1 MDELE
6 ALAHLHTNAGPA
18 NQGGQRHSGDQDPR
32 IRVGVI
38 TTDPKT
44 AHYDRDETVYYQIR
58 QLPPESVFSSS
69 DWEDIFAPFHPSKP
83 VVERRN
89 HALGPPDLT
98 WKIGQPARLNGAY
111 VDYDEFGYDEAGYVC
126 KLEPGRSPAAAGTAC
141 VDGPPCR
148 SEDGGL
154 QREIKE
160 HIVSFPSASLM
171 PDNGSA
177 RPTSCW
183 AGQRFGREWK
193 FGLNGV
199 CDDTL
204 FSIAALQLCREAD
217 LDETGPLGLSRQRL
231 TKCFLEQFRG
241 EWKLSR
247 NLWGSSDHRWAGS
260 ARFDK
265 PKWEDLV
272 FQYHMRVFTAPIS
285 WMRHSGR
292 SLKRVSGTLTSDK
305 HKRSLDIYE
314 VRYSVGLK
322 TTWRF
327 DLPVFSLVTM
337 ADSVTASRLQDLG
350 HLWSRNEWETAGI
363 HPSVRATGLAA
374 FAFRIQSLLPQWEAQ
389 WSNLIDE
396 IGKVLN
402 NDILRLAAD
411 WIQESMDD
419 LCQTVKDI
427 ERLYLPRTAD
437 QIATFFPAESDGDTR
452 DAAIEVFKQN
462 WETVILHQQRVGT
475 ALLYRI
481 AMKQEECKSLRDGLF
496 NATSVNEATK
506 STQLNHYILV
516 FAMVTIF
523 YLPLSFITV
532 YPKQVIWFAV
542 TIILVA
548 GATYLFSWLSIW
560 VVQGPAERGTFAEAY
575 ARLDRRLVL
584 NWILLKL
591 PGGWKRDGT
600 GAAALRY

>member
-1 MDELE
+1 
-6 ALAHLHTNAGPA
+6 
-18 NQGGQRHSGDQDPR
+18 
-32 IRVGVI
+32 
-38 TTDPKT
+38 PKM
-44 AHYDRDETVYYQIR
+44 AHYDRDETVDYQIR
-58 QLPPESVFSSS
+58 QLPAESVFSSP
-69 DWEDIFAPFHPSKP
+69 DWEDIFSESSVRLSKP
-83 VVERRN
+83 VVERRY
-89 HALGPPDLT
+89 HASGTPELT
-98 WKIGQPARLNGAY
+98 WKIDQPAQLNGAY
-111 VDYDEFGYDEAGYVC
+111 VDYDEFGYDEDGYVC
-126 KLEPGRSPAAAGTAC
+126 RLGPDLSPAAIRAAC
-141 VDGPPCR
+141 ADGPPRR

-154 QREIKE
+154 QRAINE
-160 HIVSFPSASLM
+160 HIVSFISTSLM
-171 PDNGSA
+171 QDNGSA
-177 RPTSCW
+177 LYTSSW

-193 FGLNGV
+193 FGLNGD

-217 LDETGPLGLSRQRL
+217 LDETGPSGLSRQRL
-231 TKCFLEQFRG
+231 TKCFLDQFRG
-241 EWKLSR
+241 KWELSR
-247 NLWGSSDHRWAGS
+247 RLSRKLWGSSDHPWSGS
-260 ARFDK
+260 VRFDK
-265 PKWEDLV
+265 SKWEDLV
-272 FQYHMRVFTAPIS
+272 LQYHMRVFTAPIT

-292 SLKRVSGTLTSDK
+292 SLERVTGTLTSDK
-305 HKRSLDIYE
+305 HKRSLKIYE

-327 DLPVFSLVTM
+327 DLPVFTLVTM
-337 ADSVTASRLQDLG
+337 ADSVTASRLQDIGQLS
-350 HLWSRNEWETAGI
+350 SRNEWETAGI
-363 HPSVRATGLAA
+363 HPSIRATGLAA

-419 LCQTVKDI
+419 LRRTVEDI

-437 QIATFFPAESDGDTR
+437 QNATFLPATSDSDTR
-452 DAAIEVFKQN
+452 NEAIEMFKRN

-523 YLPLSFITV
+523 YLPLSFITD
-532 YPKQVIWFAV
+532 PKQVIWFAV

-548 GATYLFSWLSIW
+548 GGTYLFSWLSIW
-560 VVQGPAERGTFAEAY
+560 VVQDPAQRENFAEAY
-575 ARLDRRLVL
+575 ARLDRRLIMDWVSRR
-584 NWILLKL
+584 L
-591 PGGWKRDGT
+591 PDGWKRGGT
-600 GAAALRY
+600 GGAALRH